1 MKRRYIGG
9 ILKITVLLAAALLT
23 GAAAAGQAKITTMK
37 FRLADF
43 TDKVTKVVLSGNE
56 MMDSALKLDVADHW
70 TASPFEFCTAAEFEK
85 LKKSD
90 KYYFLLTAIGKA
102 GKSNASGKTGES
114 DASRK
119 AEATGGAGKA
129 GKTGK
134 ADAAGATAAGEKD
147 DSAAAGADRG
157 GLVFLALVKGGKTDG
172 GNRKGDRQ
180 GLEDVLTVVSVPFG
194 AAGGFGRE
202 LVFLPALLDIV
213 QDFTLQ
219 AMQSEMSGYSGLG
232 QYNANY
238 RKDGRIKRICFAQ
251 EDFAPSIDAVRMG
264 RLDEDIL
271 IVPEEEADEV
281 FQNGTFNT
289 LVSFVVAPEDPQ
301 PGDTCFK
308 MLIDAETHR
317 LYYFKSHVITGDKGR
332 GFLPKDLR
340 TISRRR

>member
-90 KYYFLLTAIGKA
+90 KYYFLLTA
-102 GKSNASGKTGES
+102 S
-114 DASRK
+114 
-119 AEATGGAGKA
+119 GKA

-134 ADAAGATAAGEKD
+134 AAAGEATAAGEKD
-147 DSAAAGADRG
+147 DRAAAGAERG

-172 GNRKGDRQ
+172 GNRKGDLQ
-180 GLEDVLTVVSVPFG
+180 GLEDMMTVVSVPFG

-232 QYNANY
+232 QYNDNY

-301 PGDTCFK
+301 PGDPCYK